1 MTADPEVF
9 HVVDGRWIPRR
20 DIATL
25 NSMGVQLHD
34 GRVFH
39 EPVTA

>member
-1 MTADPEVF
+1 MKADPEVF

-25 NSMGVQLHD
+25 NSEGVQLHD
-34 GRVFH
+34 GRVFP